1 MLVLVNYS
9 IAQLCFK
16 SVKKKKKKKTV
27 DMIKPHVTS
36 KWCEL
41 TYVSQWVSS
50 DVISGLM

>member
-1 MLVLVNYS
+1 MWGES
-9 IAQLCFK
+9 QL
-16 SVKKKKKKKTV
+16 KKKKKKKTV
-27 DMIKPHVTS
+27 DMIKPHATS